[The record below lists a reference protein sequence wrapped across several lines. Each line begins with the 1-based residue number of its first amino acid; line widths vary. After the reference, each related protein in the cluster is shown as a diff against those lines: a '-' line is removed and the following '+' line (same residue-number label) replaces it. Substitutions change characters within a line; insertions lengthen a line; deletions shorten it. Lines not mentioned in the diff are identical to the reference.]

1 MPKYIKHK
9 EASFVLNNS
18 PYHITTTDIPYFG
31 SDDANVKSR
40 IVVFETTSL
49 PSTSTNVEKWMRKNS
64 MHCIVWAAHEINRL
78 TDSVDKTELWYETAQ
93 INFDEIEEK
102 AIGFCAGGG
111 ESLLNIEEARNMSMA
126 QELSTFEASNAEKPA
141 DFIHEDFKSL
151 TDKVFKK
158 KSLERDIYLE
168 KERVYGEEQG
178 SVIER

>member
-1 MPKYIKHK
+1 MPDMQIVFLDEWSENSLQSDRVKVVLQGGYMPKYIKHK

-111 ESLLNIEEARNMSMA
+111 L
-126 QELSTFEASNAEKPA
+126 
-141 DFIHEDFKSL
+141 
-151 TDKVFKK
+151 V
-158 KSLERDIYLE
+158 
-168 KERVYGEEQG
+168 RVC
-178 SVIER
+178 